1 MRAKDFILQLS
12 AKLPQ
17 FVDDFT
23 TLFSVTSLTRSGTTV
38 TVTTATAHGLA
49 IGKSVNI
56 VGAQTPI
63 TISSITRVGIV
74 ATLVTAA
81 DHDMTTK
88 VPGTVEISGATESEF
103 NGTFKVIQEVNRRTI
118 KFQIADSGPT
128 SATGSPLLLN
138 GSSVLQSYNGLKKVT
153 TVPTTTTFTY
163 EVTDST
169 LFTPASGTIT
179 AKTKPRISGAVI
191 SDRIIDAYTKQPPS
205 EAWLFV
211 VMNDGIANKSRTLDI
226 DGTDNVQRTQH
237 FKQFLSQTVS
247 LYLVLPTSNQIA
259 GLAARD
265 RAEEL
270 LRPICQSV
278 LFAKFDSLLA
288 SGKYNALQFNEHGFE
303 AYNTAFYVHRFTFEM
318 TLLFGI
324 DDTIGADEDVAFRD
338 IGMTQSHDV
347 GTGTIDSDIN
357 LDDEPFVDPNYD
369 FQDGTNYDFQDGTN
383 FDFN

>member
-23 TLFSVTSLTRSGTTV
+23 TSFSVTSLTRSGTTV
-38 TVTTATAHGLA
+38 TATTSLAHGLTV
-49 IGKSVNI
+49 GKSVNI

-63 TISSITRVGIV
+63 TISSIDRVGII

-88 VPGTVEISGATESEF
+88 VPGTVEISGATEAEF
-103 NGTFKVIQEVNRRTI
+103 NGTFTVIQETNRRTI
-118 KFQIADSGPT
+118 TFQVADSGPI

-138 GSSVLQSYNGLKKVT
+138 GSSPLQSYNGLKRVT
-153 TVPTTTTFTY
+153 AVPTTTAFTY
-163 EVTDST
+163 EISDST

-179 AKTKPRISGAVI
+179 AKTQPRISGAADDERALA
-191 SDRIIDAYTKQPPS
+191 SYTKQKTDQ
-205 EAWLFV
+205 AWLYV
-211 VMNDGIANKSRTLDI
+211 VMNDGVANKNRTLDI

-237 FKQFLSQTVS
+237 FKQFISQTVS
-247 LYLVLPTSNQIA
+247 LLVFLPASGQIS
-259 GLAARD
+259 GRKARD

-270 LRPICQSV
+270 LRPICQSI

-288 SGKYNALQFNEHGFE
+288 NGKYNALMFNEHGIQG
-303 AYNTAFYVHRFTFEM
+303 YNTAFYIHRYTFEM
-318 TLLFGI
+318 TLLMGI

-338 IGMTQSHDV
+338 ISMIQEHDV
-347 GTGTIDSDIN
+347 GTGILISDID
-357 LDDEPFVDPNYD
+357 LDDEPL
-369 FQDGTNYDFQDGTN
+369 
-383 FDFN
+383 

>member
-17 FVDDFT
+17 LVDDFT
-23 TLFSVTSLTRSGTTV
+23 TSFSVSSLTRSGTTV
-38 TVTTATAHGLA
+38 TVTTTAAHGLA

-74 ATLVTAA
+74 ATMVTAT
-81 DHDMTTK
+81 DHDITK
-88 VPGTVEISGATESEF
+88 DVPKTVEISGATESEF
-103 NGTFKVIQEVNRRTI
+103 NGTFTILQVKNRRTI
-118 KFQIADSGPT
+118 TFQVADSGPT

-153 TVPTTTTFTY
+153 AVPTTTAFTY
-163 EVTDST
+163 EITDST

-179 AKTKPRISGAVI
+179 AKTQPRISGAVDDERALA
-191 SDRIIDAYTKQPPS
+191 SYTKQKIDD
-205 EAWLFV
+205 AWLYV
-211 VMNDGIANKSRTLDI
+211 VLNDGIASKNRTLEI

-237 FKQFLSQTVS
+237 FKQFVSQTVS
-247 LYLVLPTSNQIA
+247 LFVFIPTSGQIS
-259 GLAARD
+259 GRKARD

-270 LRPICQSV
+270 LRPICQSI

-288 SGKYNALQFNEHGFE
+288 SGKYNSLMFNEHGFHG
-303 AYNTAFYVHRFTFEM
+303 YNTAFYIHRFTFEM

-324 DDTIGADEDVAFRD
+324 DDTVGADEDVAFRD
-338 IGMTQSHDV
+338 IFITQQHDV
-347 GTGTIDSDIN
+347 GTGIITSDID
-357 LDDEPFVDPNYD
+357 LDDEPL
-369 FQDGTNYDFQDGTN
+369 
-383 FDFN
+383 

>member
-17 FVDDFT
+17 LVDDFT
-23 TLFSVTSLTRSGTTV
+23 TSFSVSSLTRSGTTV
-38 TVTTATAHGLA
+38 TVTTTAAHGLA

-103 NGTFKVIQEVNRRTI
+103 NGTFTVTQEVNRRTI
-118 KFQIADSGPT
+118 KFLVADSGPT

-179 AKTKPRISGAVI
+179 AKTQPRISGAVDDERALA
-191 SDRIIDAYTKQPPS
+191 SYTKQKIDD
-205 EAWLFV
+205 AWLYV
-211 VMNDGIANKSRTLDI
+211 VLNDGIANKSRTLDI

-237 FKQFLSQTVS
+237 FKQFVSQTVS
-247 LYLVLPTSNQIA
+247 LFVFIPTSGQIS
-259 GLAARD
+259 GRKARD

-270 LRPICQSV
+270 LRPICQSI

-288 SGKYNALQFNEHGFE
+288 SGKYNSLMFNEHGFHG
-303 AYNTAFYVHRFTFEM
+303 YNTAFYIHRYTFEM

-324 DDTIGADEDVAFRD
+324 DDTVGADEDVAFRD
-338 IGMTQSHDV
+338 IFITQQHDV
-347 GTGTIDSDIN
+347 GTGIITSDID
-357 LDDEPFVDPNYD
+357 LDDEPL
-369 FQDGTNYDFQDGTN
+369 
-383 FDFN
+383 